1 MPPIH
6 DSESVSQL
14 IGRLH
19 TRERAFDED
28 SAIDIERLQ
37 SLVFANSLMRYEQQQ
52 GSGQALPRQLIVIGP
67 TQSGKSSI
75 MNLLL
80 GMEVA
85 GANPLAGYTRHA
97 QGFAVNSHEDDL
109 ISGIAGLLPD
119 WERLPEADQPHA
131 TGDQYSLQ
139 EVEAA
144 TPLLEEIPLLLWDTP
159 DFDSVSSRHYRNNV
173 PEICAL
179 ADLILLVVSREKYAD
194 QSVWRML
201 RLLAPVGIPL
211 LVCLN
216 KTFEDSQDLLID
228 ALEARLAE
236 ESIPCMGVFAIPYR
250 EGLGEKLVTVD
261 EVAPLQ
267 RRCGKLLSTAAGE
280 RPGLDDFILSHWP
293 DWTEPVRQ
301 ELAAES
307 RWLDQVDAA
316 LEQAFALY
324 ERDYL
329 QDPHYSDTLQRAVV
343 QLLELLE
350 IPGIAAALVR
360 ARKLITWPA
369 SKLREMFREQ
379 RQRTDDGRV
388 IDRETRVLEEAL
400 GHLLIQLQHDMA
412 EQALQP
418 APRVGAWWQA
428 VGGCFRTE
436 RLSIEQAFQ
445 QATTA
450 YRLDFESEIKAAA
463 ERLMRHLQGH
473 PVTLNGLR
481 AARITTD
488 AAAVALAIK
497 TGGIGL
503 NDLIIAPA
511 MLSFTTL
518 LAEGAVGSY
527 MQQVDKE
534 LRQRQHQQVKAELFQ
549 GLLRGRLRALPE
561 AMRCER
567 CYGIPEQLLA
577 QADQALAHE

>member
-1 MPPIH
+1 
-6 DSESVSQL
+6 V
-14 IGRLH
+14 
-19 TRERAFDED
+19 
-28 SAIDIERLQ
+28 
-37 SLVFANSLMRYEQQQ
+37 
-52 GSGQALPRQLIVIGP
+52 VIGP

-75 MNLLL
+75 LNLLL
-80 GMEVA
+80 GVNAA

-97 QGFAVNSHEDDL
+97 QGFVLKGMAGDL
-109 ISGIAGLLPD
+109 PSGIAGLLPD

-131 TGDQYSLQ
+131 TGNQYSLQ
-139 EVEAA
+139 QLEAVA
-144 TPLLEEIPLLLWDTP
+144 PLLPDRPLLLWDTP

-216 KTFEDSQDLLID
+216 KTFEDSQNLLID

-250 EGLGEKLVTVD
+250 EGLGEQLFTVE

-267 RRCGKLLSTAAGE
+267 RRCGELLSTATGE
-280 RPGLDDFILSHWP
+280 RPGLDDFIRSCWP
-293 DWTEPVRQ
+293 DWTEPLRQ
-301 ELAAES
+301 ELAARE

-379 RQRTDDGRV
+379 RHRTDDGRIV
-388 IDRETRVLEEAL
+388 DRETRALDEAL
-400 GHLLIQLQHDMA
+400 NHLMIQLQHDMA

-418 APRVGAWWQA
+418 ALRVGAWWQA
-428 VGGCFRTE
+428 VGGRFKAE
-436 RLSIEQAFQ
+436 KVSIEQAFQ
-445 QATTA
+445 QTTMD
-450 YRLDFESEIKAAA
+450 YRRDFESEIKAAA
-463 ERLMRHLQGH
+463 ERLMRHLQEH

-534 LRQRQHQQVKAELFQ
+534 LRQRQRQQVEEKLFQ
-549 GLLRGRLRALPE
+549 GVLRERLRALPQE
-561 AMRCER
+561 LSCGL
-567 CYGIPEQLLA
+567 CYGIPGQLLA
-577 QADQALAHE
+577 RADQALAYE